1 MREQTKS
8 ILVLSIFFSI
18 IVVFVDAFLGQIELL
33 LRIALSAAFFLFS
46 TLILSDLA
54 KLIVRKSPEETTIS
68 SGHDDELLN
77 MQRTVHSVLSHEP
90 RTAEALE
97 ERLRSIAIRFAAMK
111 TNLAEDYLI
120 RMANEQPSTIV
131 QLVGEELIGMI
142 RGSEPVLRNASTKE
156 LDAALNKI
164 ERSLV

>member
-1 MREQTKS
+1 MRKQTKS

-18 IVVFVDAFLGQIELL
+18 IVVFIDAFLGQIELL
-33 LRIALSAAFFLFS
+33 LRIALSAAFLLFS

-54 KLIVRKSPEETTIS
+54 KLIVRKRPEEATIP

-77 MQRTVHSVLSHEP
+77 LERTVHGVLSHES
-90 RTAEALE
+90 RTVQVLE
-97 ERLRSIAIRFAAMK
+97 ERLRSIAIRFAAME
-111 TNLAEDYLI
+111 TNLAEDDLI
-120 RMANEQPSTIV
+120 RMANEQPSTLA
-131 QLVGEELIGMI
+131 QLVGDDVIGMI
-142 RGSEPVLRNASTKE
+142 RGGEPVLRNASTQE